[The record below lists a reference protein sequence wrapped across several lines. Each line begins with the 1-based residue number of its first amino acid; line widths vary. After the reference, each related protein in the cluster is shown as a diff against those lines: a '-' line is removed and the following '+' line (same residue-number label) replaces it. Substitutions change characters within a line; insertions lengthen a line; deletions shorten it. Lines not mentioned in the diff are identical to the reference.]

1 MITTL
6 HISNI
11 ECYSYHGCLKEE
23 SIIGGRFSV
32 DVIILDDFSKAVL
45 SDDLN
50 DTADYVL
57 IHQIVRDEMDIASQL
72 IEHVSGRILKR
83 LSDVYSKARNITVII
98 KKYNPPVNGQIG
110 AAIFQ
115 VSLH

>member
-11 ECYSYHGCLKEE
+11 ECHSYHGCLKEE
-23 SIIGGRFSV
+23 SVIGGRFTV
-32 DVIILDDFSKAVL
+32 DVILSNDFSKAVH
-45 SDDLN
+45 SDDLR

-57 IHQIVRDEMDIASQL
+57 IHQVVREEMDIASRL

-83 LSDVYSKARNITVII
+83 LSGIYSEAKNITVII